1 MAFQPL
7 TFTKSWEDP
16 TDFPT
21 YEPDEAQVRAD
32 LQYLHN
38 EMRDAFNGLVAS
50 LNATSAAANLP
61 ISVPGLSAG
70 TIQAAIEETLAEVQ
84 KAAAGQIVD
93 GSITREKLAAS
104 LLARIYGGRLIVSW
118 NTPGAAQTPDSDYPV
133 GQLWLRPALDVANE
147 AQPSWSLSGCTAQ
160 EAEGGWRFSADRTM
174 SAAGVSQRLE
184 GLGPGGSAVLLHLAL
199 TGQDSAL
206 TSLTLYCNSAPVQL
220 PESGWLET
228 TLDSSG
234 SLELQLQAQWPSAEA
249 AGYFQV
255 GDLTIVPVG
264 ALEASLPDCAP
275 PEDWEALLQSHV
287 PFTAFRLPRAVFLQV
302 APGQWETVDEEVLP
316 VSRGGTGRKT
326 VAAGQL
332 LYGAE
337 DGMAALDPPEAS
349 GAVLGFSEGRP
360 VWQSLPQLGALQAV
374 QGSYTGNQ
382 AERTIDLGATPRL
395 LVVQGA
401 FEQPALLL
409 QGQRITQTLRCTQA
423 GDGGAYPTYGA
434 GLSLQGGRLTIWL
447 SASQEAVAC
456 GAAAKAWNLPD
467 VPYAWLALC

>member
-1 MAFQPL
+1 MAFQSL

-16 TDFPT
+16 ADFPT

-84 KAAAGQIVD
+84 KAAGGQIVN

-104 LLARIYGGRLIVSW
+104 LLARIYGGRLVVSW
-118 NTPGAAQTPDSDYPV
+118 NTPGAAQNPDSDYPV
-133 GQLWLRPALDVANE
+133 GQLWLHPALEIVNE
-147 AQPSWSLSGCTAQ
+147 ALDSWSLSGCTAQ
-160 EAEGGWRFSADRTM
+160 EVDGGWRFNADRTM
-174 SAAGVSQRLE
+174 AAAGARQRLE
-184 GLGPGGSAVLLHLAL
+184 GLGPGGSAVRLHLAL

-206 TSLTLYCNSAPVQL
+206 ASLTLYCNSAPFQL

-228 TLDSSG
+228 TLDSGG
-234 SLELQLQAQWPSAEA
+234 SLELQLQGQWPSAET

-255 GDLTIVPVG
+255 SDLTIVPVG
-264 ALEASLPDCAP
+264 ALEAALPDCTP

-316 VSRGGTGRKT
+316 VSRGGTGRKA

-332 LYGAE
+332 LFGAE
-337 DGMAALDPPEAS
+337 NSMAALDPPETS
-349 GAVLGFSEGRP
+349 GAVLGFSEGQPR
-360 VWQSLPQLGALQAV
+360 WQSLPQLGALQAV
-374 QGSYTGNQ
+374 QGSYSGNQ
-382 AERTIDLGATPRL
+382 AERTIDLGATPCL
-395 LVVQGA
+395 LVVQGG
-401 FEQPALLL
+401 EEPPTLLL
-409 QGQRITQTLRCTQA
+409 QGQSVTKRLQCGEST
-423 GDGGAYPTYGA
+423 GGVYPTYST
-434 GLSLQGGRLTIWL
+434 GLTLQGNRLTIWL
-447 SASQEAVAC
+447 RASDDAIAC
-456 GAAAKAWNLPD
+456 GAAAKVWNLPG
-467 VPYAWLALC
+467 VSYAWLAVC

>member
-1 MAFQPL
+1 MAFQSL

-16 TDFPT
+16 ADFPT
-21 YEPDEAQVRAD
+21 YEPDESQVRAD

-38 EMRDAFNGLVAS
+38 EMRDAFNGLVAA

-70 TIQAAIEETLAEVQ
+70 TVQAAIAETLAEVQ

-93 GSITREKLAAS
+93 GSITRDKLAAA
-104 LLARIYGGRLIVSW
+104 LLERVYGGRLVVSW
-118 NTPGAAQTPDSDYPV
+118 NTPGAAQNPDSDYPV
-133 GQLWLRPALDVANE
+133 GQLWLRPALDVVNE
-147 AQPSWSLSGCTAQ
+147 ALGSWSPSGCTAQ
-160 EAEGGWRFSADRTM
+160 QTDDGWRFNADQTM
-174 SAAGVSQRLE
+174 AAAGVSQQLE
-184 GLGPGGSAVLLHLAL
+184 DLGPGGSTVLLHLAL

-220 PESGWLET
+220 PESGWVET
-228 TLDSSG
+228 TLDSG
-234 SLELQLQAQWPSAEA
+234 GGLELQLQAQWPSAEA

-255 GDLTIVPVG
+255 GDLTVVPVG
-264 ALEASLPDCAP
+264 ALEASLPQCAP
-275 PEDWEALLQSHV
+275 PADWETLLQARV

-316 VSRGGTGRKT
+316 VSRGGTGLQA
-326 VAAGQL
+326 VGAGQL

-337 DGMAALDPPEAS
+337 DGLAALAAPAAS

-360 VWQSLPQLGALQAV
+360 LWQSLPQLGALQAV

-382 AERTIDLGATPRL
+382 TARTVDLGATPRL

-401 FEQPALLL
+401 FESPALLL
-409 QGQRITQTLRCTQA
+409 QGQSVAQTLRCTQA
-423 GDGGAYPTYGA
+423 SDGAYPTYGA
-434 GLSLQGGRLTIWL
+434 GLSLQGSRLTIWL